1 MVDYLE
7 RTLRQARG
15 KNALKDAMKQGQG
28 LMPDKDDV
36 DGERRRLMHKRSIE
50 CDGYLRSDGLWE
62 VEARL
67 VCATISAAN
76 FDPATPLTTSACASW
91 WMIP

>member
-1 MVDYLE
+1 MSD
-7 RTLRQARG
+7 
-15 KNALKDAMKQGQG
+15 KN
-28 LMPDKDDV
+28 
-36 DGERRRLMHKRSIE
+36 DGDRAPRHLMHKRSVE
-50 CDGYLRSDGLWE
+50 CDGCLRSDGLWE